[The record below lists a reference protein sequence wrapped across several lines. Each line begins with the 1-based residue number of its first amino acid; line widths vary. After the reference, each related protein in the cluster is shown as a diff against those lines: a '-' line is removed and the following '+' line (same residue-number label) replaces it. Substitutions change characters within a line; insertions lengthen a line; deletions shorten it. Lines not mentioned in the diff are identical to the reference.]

1 MKPVA
6 CEFEA
11 EVLASVLQYR
21 WPDRVDSELR
31 DHAVNCTICSEVAAI
46 AAGFQEVRET
56 ARQSLPDAGH
66 IWRSAQIRAR
76 HEAAAAA
83 GRPIHAAQWMAFAC
97 AVGLLGACLSLS
109 LPWLRSVRGWIATSL
124 ATYDFKALFPAAGA
138 AFSQYGV
145 LALVMAALLVLIP
158 GVVYLAI
165 LKE

>member
-56 ARQSLPDAGH
+56 AKGSKRQASLVNDSMARGLGGPRVDLAALVELERLLIGVINAAQCRSDIAIVPEESNAVSQSVGRGAG
-66 IWRSAQIRAR
+66 SAADPVIRQ
-76 HEAAAAA
+76 HQA
-83 GRPIHAAQWMAFAC
+83 GRAGRCGAGQDHFGVGSDPHAGDRPQRR
-97 AVGLLGACLSLS
+97 GA
-109 LPWLRSVRGWIATSL
+109 
-124 ATYDFKALFPAAGA
+124 
-138 AFSQYGV
+138 
-145 LALVMAALLVLIP
+145 
-158 GVVYLAI
+158 
-165 LKE
+165 